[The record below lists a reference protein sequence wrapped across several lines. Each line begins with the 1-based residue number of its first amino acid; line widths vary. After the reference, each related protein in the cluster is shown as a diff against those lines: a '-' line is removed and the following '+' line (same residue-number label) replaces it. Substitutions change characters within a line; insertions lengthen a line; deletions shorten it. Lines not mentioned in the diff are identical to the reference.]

1 MIVER
6 AAKVLRLRE
15 RATDEVMPRAR
26 RARILSKQ
34 AIQQVHSGAVK
45 EAEEK
50 LANAA
55 SLIGE
60 IDGYLIDRPEL
71 RGFDTVNAAHQEYA
85 EARIIFSLTEEDEF
99 PDPEAVGVPITAYI
113 LGLADVPGELR
124 RLTLD
129 ALRTDDFEAAE
140 ALLGTME
147 RIYLSLIAMEEASL
161 LKGLRRKTDIA
172 RGVTERTRSD
182 VTAEAGRRRLNE
194 SVRRLTEKLD

>member
-1 MIVER
+1 M
-6 AAKVLRLRE
+6 
-15 RATDEVMPRAR
+15 MPRAR

-50 LANAA
+50 LVKAA
-55 SLIGE
+55 SLIEE
-60 IDGYLIDRPEL
+60 IDGHLIDRPEL
-71 RGFDTVNAAHQEYA
+71 RGFDTVTAAHQEYA
-85 EARIIFSLTEEDEF
+85 EARIIFSLTEDGEF

-124 RLTLD
+124 RQTLD

-161 LKGLRRKTDIA
+161 LKGLRRKIDIA

-194 SVRRLTEKLD
+194 SVRRLAEKLG